1 MKKAILGL
9 FLLLFTTCIFGQSYN
24 DYLKKAKDFE
34 GKKQWC
40 HALGAYYDAL
50 ATDEDPAAKK
60 EIYYA
65 YKELA
70 DAIAAGNPGKGKFNA
85 FALHDEWKNLLID
98 AEKFGSSFPVTK
110 VEIGP
115 LKLQT
120 LDYQTKTA
128 TYYAEIRS
136 GELNGSYYSDRYEK
150 TIAII
155 AEGYKKAYKTDWE
168 SDLPGD
174 WPEYSVSYRK
184 DGKYNVN
191 GALVFQ
197 KGIQYYTE
205 NSFWSGGK
213 PYHEET
219 YYYNAFTRDLTD
231 YKFNIV
237 DANGKE
243 LVKGKRFLLGEERS
257 ITFSGIKPDVMDLID
272 NGKAWLN
279 PVAVYLEYG
288 KYSNADD
295 KGGRSFIKN
304 FPEVQLPLDKAVFL
318 GSHYKGDTAAVNFDK
333 VLHHITA
340 EKEAKKK
347 AEAEARLAKEKADPE
362 SIYYLVNNNFITI
375 PGKNYAILKT
385 EVSQKLYTAVMGK
398 NPSDV
403 DMKGDNLPVIR
414 VSWYDAIA
422 FCNALSK
429 KFVLTPVYIIDSDR
443 VTQNPSADGFRL
455 PSEAEWEYGAKGG
468 ENFKYAGS
476 NNGDEVGWFSG
487 GPHPVAQKKA
497 NGYGLYD
504 MSGNV
509 WEWCWDVEGHTTNH
523 YIRGGAATGSD
534 YEVSGR
540 KTCAARSMRTDIGFR
555 IVRTVK

>member
-318 GSHYKGDTAAVNFDK
+318 GSHYKGDIAAVNFEK
-333 VLHHITA
+333 ASIMIEKLTA
-340 EKEAKKK
+340 EAL
-347 AEAEARLAKEKADPE
+347 LAKEKADPK
-362 SIYYLVNNNFITI
+362 SLYNSVINNLKAI
-375 PGKNYAILKT
+375 PGKNFEILCT
-385 EVSQKLYTAVMGK
+385 EVTQKLYQEIMGE
-398 NPSDV
+398 NPSGF
-403 DMKGDNLPVIR
+403 KGDNLPVEN
-414 VSWYDAIA
+414 VSWHDAVE

-429 KFVLTPVYIIDSDR
+429 KTGLTPVYTIELLNYGIDIIVKQNDSA
-443 VTQNPSADGFRL
+443 NGFRL
-455 PSEAEWEYGAKGG
+455 PTEEEWEYAAKGG
-468 ENFKYAGS
+468 DNYIFAGS
-476 NNGDEVGWFSG
+476 NNIDDVAWYRDNSDSKT
-487 GPHPVAQKKA
+487 HPVAQKKS

-504 MSGNV
+504 MNGNV
-509 WEWCWDVEGHTTNH
+509 WEWCWDH
-523 YIRGGAATGSD
+523 YYSKHPICGGCYGDKEYDNKYRIEEFKYKWSN
-534 YEVSGR
+534 
-540 KTCAARSMRTDIGFR
+540 CGFR

>member
-318 GSHYKGDTAAVNFDK
+318 GSHYKGDIAAVNFEK
-333 VLHHITA
+333 ASIMIEKLTA
-340 EKEAKKK
+340 EAL
-347 AEAEARLAKEKADPE
+347 LAKEKADPK
-362 SIYYLVNNNFITI
+362 SLYNSVINNLKAI
-375 PGKNYAILKT
+375 PGKNFEILCT
-385 EVSQKLYTAVMGK
+385 EVTQKLYQEIMGE
-398 NPSDV
+398 NPSGF
-403 DMKGDNLPVIR
+403 KGDNLPVEN
-414 VSWYDAIA
+414 VSWHDAVE

-429 KFVLTPVYIIDSDR
+429 KTGLTPVYTIELLNYGIDIIVKQNDSA
-443 VTQNPSADGFRL
+443 NGFRL
-455 PSEAEWEYGAKGG
+455 PTKEEWEYAAKGG
-468 ENFKYAGS
+468 DNYIFAGS
-476 NNGDEVGWFSG
+476 NNIDDVAWYRDNSDSKT
-487 GPHPVAQKKA
+487 HPVAQKKS

-504 MSGNV
+504 MNGNV
-509 WEWCWDVEGHTTNH
+509 WEWCWDH
-523 YIRGGAATGSD
+523 YYSKHPICGGCYGDKEYDNKYRIEEFKYKWSN
-534 YEVSGR
+534 
-540 KTCAARSMRTDIGFR
+540 CGFR

>member
-1 MKKAILGL
+1 M
-9 FLLLFTTCIFGQSYN
+9 
-24 DYLKKAKDFE
+24 
-34 GKKQWC
+34 
-40 HALGAYYDAL
+40 
-50 ATDEDPAAKK
+50 
-60 EIYYA
+60 
-65 YKELA
+65 A

-318 GSHYKGDTAAVNFDK
+318 GSHYKGDIAAVNFEK
-333 VLHHITA
+333 ASIMIEKLTA
-340 EKEAKKK
+340 EAL
-347 AEAEARLAKEKADPE
+347 LAKEKADPK
-362 SIYYLVNNNFITI
+362 SLYNSVINNLKAI
-375 PGKNYAILKT
+375 PGKNFEILCT
-385 EVSQKLYTAVMGK
+385 EVTQKLYQEIMGE
-398 NPSDV
+398 NPSGF
-403 DMKGDNLPVIR
+403 KGDNLPVEN
-414 VSWYDAIA
+414 VSWHDAVE

-429 KFVLTPVYIIDSDR
+429 KTGLTPVYTIELLNYGIDIIVKQNDSA
-443 VTQNPSADGFRL
+443 NGFRL
-455 PSEAEWEYGAKGG
+455 PTEEEWEYAAKGG
-468 ENFKYAGS
+468 DNYIFAGS
-476 NNGDEVGWFSG
+476 NNIDDVAWYRDNSDSKT
-487 GPHPVAQKKA
+487 HPVAQKKS

-504 MSGNV
+504 MNGNV
-509 WEWCWDVEGHTTNH
+509 WEWCWDH
-523 YIRGGAATGSD
+523 YYSKHPICGGCYGDKEYDNKYRIEEFKYKWSN
-534 YEVSGR
+534 
-540 KTCAARSMRTDIGFR
+540 CGFR